1 MVLLEKLGKL
11 FKRCASAEPEF
22 WLPGSESGEGALVF
36 WDYGWD
42 MLDWM
47 KEAGFSD
54 AYLQPYY
61 SRFAFAII
69 CFSYFLSDIAER
81 HSTHPLSLLS

>member
-42 MLDWM
+42 LLDWM

-61 SRFAFAII
+61 SRKHGHMGAPQY
-69 CFSYFLSDIAER
+69 YF
-81 HSTHPLSLLS
+81 TGVG